1 LCVHYKKTS
10 TFEIVETMEKL
21 SVIIP
26 CYNVENYIE
35 ETIVS
40 LINQTYKGFTIY
52 CLDDCS
58 SDKTFDKLLELQLKY
73 PQIKLFRNEINLG
86 VIETLNKLITL
97 CESEFIIRMDSDD
110 IFEYDRV
117 EKLLQEAEK
126 GKLHIVSSSYSFID
140 FRGKEIVNKRGLYLC
155 TLNKAIK
162 FMALLNSPF
171 PSQALFSKQIF
182 DREIFDTEFKV
193 AEDYYFFTKVLKNND
208 IKVANLSEKL
218 YKYRINPNGLSNSNE
233 LLMRQNHYNIAV
245 RYAKNILDVSAD
257 DMEFL
262 KIGLKLLDY
271 NKYSG
276 REIAKI
282 LKNLFK
288 IKNLFLAKYL
298 PSLQERNEIETY
310 TKQYYLY
317 LLYCFVCL
325 PINPFKKVVG
335 LSSNIF
341 TLFFALNLENIKW
354 LIKNK

>member
-1 LCVHYKKTS
+1 
-10 TFEIVETMEKL
+10 MEKL

-110 IFEYDRV
+110 IFEKDRI
-117 EKLLQEAEK
+117 EKLFYKAKE
-126 GKLHIVSSSYSFID
+126 GNYDIVSSAYSFID
-140 FRGKEIVNKRGLYLC
+140 FQGKKIVNKRGLSLC
-155 TLNKAIK
+155 TLDKSIK

-171 PSQALFSKQIF
+171 PSQALFCKK
-182 DREIFDTEFKV
+182 IFDTEKFDAEFKV
-193 AEDYYFFTKVLKNND
+193 AEDYYFFTKILKHKD
-208 IKVANLSEKL
+208 IKVSNLSENL

-233 LLMRQNHYNIAV
+233 LLMRQNHYKIAV
-245 RYAKNILDVSAD
+245 RYANNILGVSAD
-257 DMEFL
+257 DMQFL
-262 KIGLKLLDY
+262 EIGLKLLDY

-276 REIAKI
+276 REVARI
-282 LKNLFK
+282 LRKLFK
-288 IKNLFLAKYL
+288 VRDLFNTKFSPSPEERREINLY
-298 PSLQERNEIETY
+298 S
-310 TKQYYLY
+310 KQYYLY
-317 LLYCFVCL
+317 LLYSFISSPV
-325 PINPFKKVVG
+325 NSFKKITG
-335 LSSNIF
+335 LLGILP
-341 TLFFALNLENIKW
+341 TLFNVLNIENIKW
-354 LIKNK
+354 LIRNK

>member
-1 LCVHYKKTS
+1 
-10 TFEIVETMEKL
+10 MEKL

-35 ETIVS
+35 DAIDS
-40 LINQTYKGFTIY
+40 LINQTYKEFAIY

-58 SDKTFDKLLELQLKY
+58 TDKTYDKLLALSQKY
-73 PQIKLFRNEINLG
+73 SRIKLFKNEFNVG
-86 VIETLNKLITL
+86 VIGTLNKLIEL
-97 CESEFIIRMDSDD
+97 CASEFVIRMDSDD
-110 IFEYDRV
+110 IFEKDRI
-117 EKLLQEAEK
+117 EKLFYKAKE
-126 GKLHIVSSSYSFID
+126 GNYDIVSSAYSFID
-140 FRGKEIVNKRGLYLC
+140 FQGKEIVNKRGLSLC
-155 TLNKAIK
+155 TLDKSIK

-171 PSQALFSKQIF
+171 PSQALFCKK
-182 DREIFDTEFKV
+182 IFDTEKFDAEFKV
-193 AEDYYFFTKVLKNND
+193 AEDYYFFTKILKHKD
-208 IKVANLSEKL
+208 IKVSNLSENL

>member
-1 LCVHYKKTS
+1 
-10 TFEIVETMEKL
+10 MEKL

-233 LLMRQNHYNIAV
+233 LLMRQNHYKIAV
-245 RYAKNILDVSAD
+245 RYANNILGVSVD
-257 DMEFL
+257 DMQFL
-262 KIGLKLLDY
+262 EIGLKLLDY

-276 REIAKI
+276 RQIAGI
-282 LKNLFK
+282 LRKLFK
-288 IKNLFLAKYL
+288 VRDLFNTKYSPSPEERKQINL
-298 PSLQERNEIETY
+298 Y

-317 LLYCFVCL
+317 LLYSFITSPV
-325 PINPFKKVVG
+325 NSFKKIIGLVG
-335 LSSNIF
+335 ILP
-341 TLFFALNLENIKW
+341 TLFNVLNIENIKW
-354 LIKNK
+354 LIRNK

>member
-1 LCVHYKKTS
+1 
-10 TFEIVETMEKL
+10 MEKL

-35 ETIVS
+35 DAIDS
-40 LINQTYKGFTIY
+40 LINQTYKEFAIY

-58 SDKTFDKLLELQLKY
+58 TDKTYDKLLALSQKY
-73 PQIKLFRNEINLG
+73 SRIKLFKNEFNVG
-86 VIETLNKLITL
+86 VIGTLNKLIEL
-97 CESEFIIRMDSDD
+97 CASEFVIRMDSDD
-110 IFEYDRV
+110 IFEKDRI
-117 EKLLQEAEK
+117 EKLFYKAKE
-126 GKLHIVSSSYSFID
+126 GNYDIVSSAYSFID
-140 FRGKEIVNKRGLYLC
+140 FQGKEIVNKRGLSLC
-155 TLNKAIK
+155 TLDKSIK

-171 PSQALFSKQIF
+171 PSQALFCKK
-182 DREIFDTEFKV
+182 IFDTEKFDAEFKV
-193 AEDYYFFTKVLKNND
+193 AEDYYFFTKILKHKD
-208 IKVANLSEKL
+208 IKVSNLSENL

-354 LIKNK
+354 LIRNK